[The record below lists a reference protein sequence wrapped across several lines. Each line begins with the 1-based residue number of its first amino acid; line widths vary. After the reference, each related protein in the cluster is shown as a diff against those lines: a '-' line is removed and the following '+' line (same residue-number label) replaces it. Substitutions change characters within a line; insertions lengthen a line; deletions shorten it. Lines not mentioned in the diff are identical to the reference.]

1 MGMAPV
7 DLETETQKKGL
18 EEGIRALKAI
28 MGKEVVVKELEEQ
41 LKNLQKKKPVHS
53 PEKDCM
59 SVAKSLTDAMEKAG
73 RHTAQAER
81 RLEKVMSVQS
91 DLEKKHVAHAKKLKE
106 EYDMHVQV
114 AQSSYEK
121 EKLRIDE
128 EVEQE
133 KLNLEKTKKE
143 AEASV
148 TQSRLA
154 MGNVAAVT
162 AGSQQKMETGQQ
174 SAGAVAAPGAVLVS
188 TAPGFILHGNDVSTE
203 EMQQHLLTDP
213 ALTGMTPDMAA
224 ACAASQMRLC
234 QARSTAVAAF
244 QVDAGQPLEGNAEVH
259 KSTAP
264 RQEAEDDPMTSDD
277 EENEI
282 RLANKKGDETVEKAR
297 ISRSAKAAKKAK
309 TGKSAGASNAAGPVV
324 KTTIGKQ
331 SS

>member
-1 MGMAPV
+1 
-7 DLETETQKKGL
+7 
-18 EEGIRALKAI
+18 
-28 MGKEVVVKELEEQ
+28 
-41 LKNLQKKKPVHS
+41 
-53 PEKDCM
+53 
-59 SVAKSLTDAMEKAG
+59 
-73 RHTAQAER
+73 
-81 RLEKVMSVQS
+81 MSVQS
-91 DLEKKHVAHAKKLKE
+91 DLEKKQVVHAKKLKE
-106 EYDMHVQV
+106 EYDMHIQV
-114 AQSSYEK
+114 AQSTYEK

-133 KLNLEKTKKE
+133 KLKLEETKKE
-143 AEASV
+143 ADASV

-188 TAPGFILHGNDVSTE
+188 TAPGFILHGGDVSTE
-203 EMQQHLLTDP
+203 EMRQHLLTDP

-224 ACAASQMRLC
+224 ACAASQMRFC
-234 QARSTAVAAF
+234 QARSAAVAAV
-244 QVDAGQPLEGNAEVH
+244 QVAAGQPLEGNAEDH
-259 KSTAP
+259 QPTAP
-264 RQEAEDDPMTSDD
+264 WEDDPMTSDD

-282 RLANKKGDETVEKAR
+282 RIANKKGDEPVEKAR

-324 KTTIGKQ
+324 KATIGKQ